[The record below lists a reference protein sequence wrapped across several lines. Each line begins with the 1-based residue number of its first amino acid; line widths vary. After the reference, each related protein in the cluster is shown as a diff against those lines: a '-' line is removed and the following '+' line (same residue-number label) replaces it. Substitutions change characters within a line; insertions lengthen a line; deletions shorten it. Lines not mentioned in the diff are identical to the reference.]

1 MVVLTCDDSLADDA
15 NCHNFVLDNV
25 VHVDP
30 VKGAN
35 MSCAGVTGSAEQVT
49 EIGPSCL
56 RAPDRGTAKDGGS

>member
-1 MVVLTCDDSLADDA
+1 MVVLTCDDSLADRA

-49 EIGPSCL
+49 GIGPSCL
-56 RAPDRGTAKDGGS
+56 RAPDRDTAKDGGS